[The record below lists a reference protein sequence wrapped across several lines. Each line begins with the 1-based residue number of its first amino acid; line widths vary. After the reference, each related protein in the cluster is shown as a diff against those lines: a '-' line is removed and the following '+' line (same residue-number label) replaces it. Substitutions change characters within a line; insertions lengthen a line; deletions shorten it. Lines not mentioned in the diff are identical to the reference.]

1 MRKAA
6 NPRRDVTGSTTGA
19 DEANASLTV
28 HEIVRKVP
36 LFVGLQDSDVGE
48 IADIAHFKSYP
59 KDHLLFDRGEE
70 GDEFLVVI
78 QGRLKI
84 IFLNED
90 GRELTLTILSPYQTL
105 GEMSLIDDYP
115 RSASA
120 VALGDLHVLSINKR
134 DFRKVLETNPRIA
147 MGLLRQMSRRLRE
160 LTEDTAGLIFMDV
173 YQRLARKL
181 LNLSQTLGVEREGGR
196 EIPQRLT
203 HQELAN
209 MIGATRETVTK
220 VLNEME
226 TRSIISFDKKRVR
239 ILNEAELEV
248 CTLKR
253 FQAPGS
259 SA

>member
-1 MRKAA
+1 MEMRK
-6 NPRRDVTGSTTGA
+6 STSSAEGPVPPA
-19 DEANASLTV
+19 VGD
-28 HEIVRKVP
+28 IVRKVT
-36 LFVGLQDSDVGE
+36 LFAELQDTDVE
-48 IADIAHFKSYP
+48 AIAAIARFKSYP

-78 QGRLKI
+78 EGRLKI

-90 GRELTLTILSPYQTL
+90 GRELTLTILSPYQCL
-105 GEMSLIDDYP
+105 GEMSLIDDFP

-120 VALGDLHVLSINKR
+120 VALGDLRVLSINKR
-134 DFRKVLETNPRIA
+134 DFGKLLESHPHIA
-147 MGLLRQMSRRLRE
+147 LGLLRQLSRRLRE

-181 LNLSQTLGVEREGGR
+181 LNLSQTLGVPKEGGR

-226 TRSIISFDKKRVR
+226 SREIISFNKKRVI
-239 ILNEAELEV
+239 ILNEVELEA
-248 CTLKR
+248 CTVR
-253 FQAPGS
+253 RIHA
-259 SA
+259 

>member
-1 MRKAA
+1 MRKAVS
-6 NPRRDVTGSTTGA
+6 PRRDTTGPGGA
-19 DEANASLTV
+19 GQEDTPSLSV
-28 HEIVRKVP
+28 HEIVQKVP
-36 LFVGLQDSDVGE
+36 LFAGLQEADVGE
-48 IADIAHFKSYP
+48 IASIAHFKSYP

-105 GEMSLIDDYP
+105 GEMSLIDDFP

-181 LNLSQTLGVEREGGR
+181 LNLSQTLGVPKEEGR

-226 TRSIISFDKKRVR
+226 ARSIISFNKKRVL
-239 ILNEAELEV
+239 ILNEAELEA

-253 FQAPGS
+253 F
-259 SA
+259 